1 MTHVHKLT
9 GIEFEV
15 GSYMSKSDRSTYD
28 MTIIS
33 LWNTPDGSASEL
45 MLVDYYFGD
54 YEPELTDKY
63 IDNWLLKIKEDTD
76 KLLLS
81 EKYLQYYLETNRD
94 VLDQTDIDEVCKAL
108 TYTREQRTDKQIIA
122 KSFVPVELVQ
132 MIKFKE
138 WFDSLLGPEATKES
152 IDKLYDDKITI
163 TVAGKS
169 IDLQFDAENYNNV
182 ETVLKRAI
190 EEY

>member
-15 GSYMSKSDRSTYD
+15 GSYMSGADRKTYD
-28 MTIIS
+28 MTIIT
-33 LWNTPDGSASEL
+33 LWNTPDGSASDL
-45 MLVDYYFGD
+45 ILVDYYFGEYD
-54 YEPELTDKY
+54 PDITDKY
-63 IDNWLLKIKEDTD
+63 IDNWLTNNKEEIDG
-76 KLLLS
+76 LLLS
-81 EKYLQYYLETNRD
+81 EKYLQYYLDTNRD
-94 VLDQTDIDEVCKAL
+94 VLELHEIDAVCKAI
-108 TYTREQRTDKQIIA
+108 TYTRDKRTDKQIIA

-138 WFDSLLGPEATKES
+138 WFDSLMGPNATNES
-152 IDKLYDDKITI
+152 IDNLYDSKITI